1 MNVLGASEHT
11 HSPQR
16 VLTSKHVEV
25 MATAVPVC
33 VLVVL
38 ATVAI
43 GGLDVDGKTLQTTLP
58 WVIVCVYVC
67 VYVCGCG
74 AYTSVTV

>member
-1 MNVLGASEHT
+1 MDVLGASEHT

-43 GGLDVDGKTLQTTLP
+43 GVLDVDGKTLQTTLP
-58 WVIVCVYVC
+58 WVIVCVCVC
-67 VYVCGCG
+67 VCGCG
-74 AYTSVTV
+74 AYASVTV